1 MLSAELNERLT
12 RVGAGTPM
20 GTLMRRYWHPIAA
33 SVELDKKPT
42 KLVRILGED
51 MVLYRDRSGTLGLI
65 DVPCPHRRVSMLWGI
80 PEEEGLRCPYHGWV
94 MNHEGRCLEQPGE
107 PWDST
112 FKDRIRTKSYP
123 VQELTGLIFAYLG
136 TDPVP
141 LLPNYDLFVWDNVIR
156 HIGVTMLP
164 CNWMQCMENSLD
176 PVHVEWLHG
185 YYMDYLWTN
194 KDGGVNTAPIRRGR
208 HAKIG
213 FDRFEHGMIKRRVV
227 EGNTEDS
234 DPWREGHPV
243 VFPNILRVGG
253 SGSFSF
259 QYRVPVDDTH
269 TMHVVYTCYRP
280 GVPIAPQHEIPMYE
294 IPLRDETGDFLTEV
308 SLVQDFWAWSTQG
321 EIASRELE
329 KLGQSDVGVIMYRE
343 MLTEQLDKLER
354 GEEPMEVYRNPAENK
369 CIRLPQEGISYDARM
384 RRRIHGSA
392 AGYRREQAE
401 SHFSPIYDEVQELFE
416 EARRRVESGHGE
428 ILPPLESP
436 EYEIDLSQRRVVQ
449 ILPPT

>member
-1 MLSAELNERLT
+1 MLSAELNEKLT

-20 GTLMRRYWHPIAA
+20 GDLMRRYWHPIAA

-51 MVLYRDRSGTLGLI
+51 MVLFRDRSGTLGLI

-80 PEEEGLRCPYHGWV
+80 PEEEGIRCPYHGWV

-112 FKDRIRTKSYP
+112 FKDRIQVKHYP

-136 TDPVP
+136 PEPVP
-141 LLPNYDLFVWDNVIR
+141 LLPNYDLFVLDDFIR

-185 YYMDYLWTN
+185 YFMDHIWTQ
-194 KDGGVNTAPIRRGR
+194 KDGGLNTEPIRRGR

-227 EGNTEDS
+227 EGGSEAD

-253 SGSFSF
+253 NGGFQF

-269 TMHVVYTCYRP
+269 TMHVVYSCYRP
-280 GVPIAPQHEIPMYE
+280 GVPIPRQQSIPMYE
-294 IPLRDETGDFLTEV
+294 IPLKDETGEYLTEV

-321 EIASRELE
+321 DVARRDLE

-343 MLTEQLDKLER
+343 LLAEQLEKLER
-354 GEEPMEVYRNPAENK
+354 GEEPMEVYRDPAQNR

-384 RRRIHGSA
+384 KRRIRGTGG
-392 AGYRREQAE
+392 GYRREQAE
-401 SHFSPIYDEVQELFE
+401 AHFSPIFDEVQELFA
-416 EARRRVESGHGE
+416 EAERRVATGHGE
-428 ILPPLESP
+428 ILPPLEAP
-436 EYEIDLSQRRVVQ
+436 EYEIDLSKRREVQ
-449 ILPPT
+449 ILPPM